1 MRATGSP
8 AADAPR
14 RYADGATITRQ
25 GDEVALPG
33 FIERGLVRL
42 SAVSADGR
50 EVVLGLLGPGDVLD
64 ECALIGAR
72 SPVTASVVDAA
83 TIRRVDLGVG
93 AESAATIATAL
104 ARRLGTTSALLEE
117 AMLHDV
123 RTRLLR
129 RLQDLAA
136 GRHAGMRL
144 PLTQDE
150 LGRMIGASRETVNRA
165 LRDLAGRG
173 ALDGAAR
180 AAVRRGPPRRPSA

>member
-1 MRATGSP
+1 MRAEGTP

-25 GDEVALPG
+25 GDLVARPG
-33 FIERGLVRL
+33 LIERGLVRL
-42 SAVSADGR
+42 SAVADDGR

-64 ECALIGAR
+64 DCALLGER
-72 SPVTASVVDAA
+72 SPVTASAAQATSVRRLEADASPLTA
-83 TIRRVDLGVG
+83 
-93 AESAATIATAL
+93 AL
-104 ARRLGTTSALLEE
+104 ARRLRATTEQLEE

-136 GRHAGMRL
+136 GRHAGVRL

-165 LRDLAGRG
+165 LRDLTGRG
-173 ALDGAAR
+173 ALDAEAR
-180 AAVRRGPPRRPSA
+180 AAVRRGPPKRPRDG

>member
-42 SAVSADGR
+42 SSVSADGR

-123 RTRLLR
+123 RARLLR
-129 RLQDLAA
+129 RLQDVVA
-136 GRHAGMRL
+136 GRHVGLRL
-144 PLTQDE
+144 PLTQEE
-150 LGRMIGASRETVNRA
+150 LGRMVGAARETVNRA
-165 LRDLAGRG
+165 LRDLAATRPSPRGR
-173 ALDGAAR
+173 R
-180 AAVRRGPPRRPSA
+180 RRVRGP

>member
-8 AADAPR
+8 GADAPR

-25 GDEVALPG
+25 GDHVARPG
-33 FIERGLVRL
+33 VIERGLVRL

-64 ECALIGAR
+64 ECALLDEA
-72 SPVTASVVDAA
+72 SAVTASVVDTAMV
-83 TIRRVDLGVG
+83 RRIDRD
-93 AESAATIATAL
+93 ADASRIATAL
-104 ARRLGTTSALLEE
+104 ARRLRATTDLLEE

-136 GRHAGMRL
+136 GHHAGMRL

-173 ALDGAAR
+173 ALDAAAR
-180 AAVRRGPPRRPSA
+180 AAVRRGPPRRRPRG